1 MQKRSLHFRLPEARL
16 AKLTPGDISSTLLAR
31 GSMTLEFYAPRGADH
46 QTPHTKDEIY
56 ILMKGHGWF
65 RSGEDR
71 YAVET
76 GDALF
81 VPAGVEHRFEDFSDD
96 FETWVIFYGPEG
108 GERP

>member
-16 AKLTPGDISSTLLAR
+16 APLTPGDISSTLLAH
-31 GSMTLEFYAPRGADH
+31 GSMTLEFYSPRGVDN
-46 QTPHTKDEIY
+46 QKPHTKDEIY

-71 YAVET
+71 YSVER

-108 GERP
+108 GESS